1 MCNLHIDEIDLET
14 INEINLPDEEE
25 WLEWAS
31 DLETANIISEAT
43 TLILVQT
50 YECDYSDL

>member
-1 MCNLHIDEIDLET
+1 MCNLNIDDIDLET

-25 WLEWAS
+25 WLEWVS

-50 YECDYSDL
+50 YESDYSDL

>member
-1 MCNLHIDEIDLET
+1 MCNINIDEIDLET

-25 WLEWAS
+25 WLEWIS

-43 TLILVQT
+43 TLILVQS